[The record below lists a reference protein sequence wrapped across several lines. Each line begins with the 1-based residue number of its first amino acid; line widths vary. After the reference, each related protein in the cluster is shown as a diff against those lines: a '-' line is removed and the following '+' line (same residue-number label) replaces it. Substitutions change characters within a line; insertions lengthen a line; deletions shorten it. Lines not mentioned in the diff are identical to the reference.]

1 MRFSGLNRK
10 AYILSALLQAR
21 RWDPVAAPKM
31 LIWKASLSQMASS
44 IRRQIWGRFWQSAPP
59 RHISWQLVWEKK
71 HISTPMQYCSLSSF
85 IWKMANATNF
95 LISKTL
101 LGNIKS
107 FELSLMLPSLT
118 SIIRKLDFYLNCSGS
133 CNTLRLPACC
143 MNQDIHNL
151 VTQTSNDQR
160 KTILCKI

>member
-1 MRFSGLNRK
+1 
-10 AYILSALLQAR
+10 
-21 RWDPVAAPKM
+21 M
-31 LIWKASLSQMASS
+31 LINVVDACKIANSATDAAICLLSVLAIWSECYKS
-44 IRRQIWGRFWQSAPP
+44 IRRQIWGRFWQSAPS

-101 LGNIKS
+101 IGNIKS
-107 FELSLMLPSLT
+107 FELSLMLPSLI

-133 CNTLRLPACC
+133 CNTLRLPACY

-151 VTQTSNDQR
+151 FTQTSNDQR